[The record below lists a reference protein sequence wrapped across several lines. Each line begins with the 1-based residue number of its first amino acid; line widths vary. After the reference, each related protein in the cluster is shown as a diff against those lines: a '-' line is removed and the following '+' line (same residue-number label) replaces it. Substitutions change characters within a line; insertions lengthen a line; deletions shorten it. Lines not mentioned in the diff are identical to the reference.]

1 MSLYDI
7 DTEEDTMY
15 IIRAQ
20 NKKIQNLYSELESK
34 ETALQ
39 KLISECSR
47 IKIFE
52 EDLENSRRQNF
63 TLNEKIKVLHNS
75 LEAHHRESNDQ
86 LRFSQENENRFKFQL
101 ESKDKIIFDC
111 DETIKKYEIQINKN
125 KKELNEKSLS
135 ITQLRN
141 ENEDLK
147 NNLKNYTLK
156 FSVYEEDI
164 QKIKKEKEE
173 IGNLYSE
180 AKYNFDNKAQ
190 ELVDL
195 IKQQNLE
202 LIIMS
207 SKVVHFESNNKA
219 LKNTNSR
226 LKSQIEDLIYE
237 NKEKNSEISNLRN
250 FENLIKEKE
259 KTLIRLDQDFEIE
272 RNKNI
277 DLKFNLEKMT
287 HKNSELIE
295 KIYDLEK
302 LKDFLKSKDEEIN
315 ILTNQIDSLGEN
327 LKEKDIFIKNLEVD
341 ITNYIV
347 YINENIHTSLK
358 WADTYL
364 GVYMDSSHTSGISP
378 FMDYEN
384 FQTNQA
390 NKNMKEYSY
399 SNNTSLIYSHSKL
412 MDLFLHGKVKFN
424 IDQFSQILLNIQKRL
439 NKDLQ
444 QYEETIYE
452 LKNENSGLSQRIDF
466 LLNENCILK
475 EEKVIRSENQSSI
488 QVDLH
493 KYKTDFE
500 YYKNLYDITDKKKKD
515 IEHSYNSYFEELISQ
530 CRCIIEK
537 FKNSSN
543 SKISEMVEFSVNN
556 TPTQTHV

>member
-1 MSLYDI
+1 MSVYDI

-34 ETALQ
+34 ESSLQ
-39 KLISECSR
+39 QLMSECSR

-52 EDLENSRRQNF
+52 EDLENSKRQNF

-86 LRFSQENENRFKFQL
+86 IRLSLENENRLKFQL

-111 DETIKKYEIQINKN
+111 DETIKKYEIQINKY
-125 KKELNEKSLS
+125 KKDLNEKSLS
-135 ITQLRN
+135 ITELRN

-164 QKIKKEKEE
+164 KKIKKEKRE

-202 LIIMS
+202 LYNMS
-207 SKVVHFESNNKA
+207 SKVVHFESNIKA

-226 LKSQIEDLIYE
+226 LKSQIDDLIYE
-237 NKEKNSEISNLRN
+237 NKEKNSEISNLRY

-259 KTLIRLDQDFEIE
+259 KTLFMLDKDFEIE

-277 DLKFNLEKMT
+277 DLKFNLEKIT

-315 ILTNQIDSLGEN
+315 ILKNQIDSLEEN
-327 LKEKDIFIKNLEVD
+327 LKEKEIFIKKLEVD
-341 ITNYIV
+341 ITNYII

-364 GVYMDSSHTSGISP
+364 GVYMDSSHTTGISP
-378 FMDYEN
+378 FINYEN

-390 NKNMKEYSY
+390 NKNMKEYSF
-399 SNNTSLIYSHSKL
+399 SNNASLIYSHSKL
-412 MDLFLHGKVKFN
+412 NDLFLHEKVKFN
-424 IDQFSQILLNIQKRL
+424 IDQFSQIFFNIQKRL

-466 LLNENCILK
+466 LLNENYSLK
-475 EEKVIRSENQSSI
+475 DEKVIQSENQSSI
-488 QVDLH
+488 QQDLH

-530 CRCIIEK
+530 FRCIMEK

-556 TPTQTHV
+556 TPTQTNV